1 MSEQVTFYSWIE
13 NSPSSL
19 TVLISGGQMSKNN
32 EDGKLSILQPLKE
45 IRFNK
50 GIFRTGDKE
59 TIAVLRKLIQD
70 GETIT
75 EDHEVYLAKVTTVEQ
90 QAKRAVT
97 KNAQLVEENRN
108 LRRQLEARAKKDPPS
123 RLGKADRQAAATE
136 AAPAA

>member
-19 TVLISGGQMSKNN
+19 TVRIDGGHMSHNG
-32 EDGKLSILQPLKE
+32 ESAKLGIEQPLKE
-45 IRFNK
+45 VRFNK
-50 GIFRTGDKE
+50 GILRTDDAQ
-59 TIAVLRKLIQD
+59 TIKTLRKLMTQ

-97 KNAQLVEENRN
+97 KNEILVEENRD
-108 LRRQLEARAKKDPPS
+108 LRRQLEAKAKKDPVS
-123 RLGKADRQAAATE
+123 RLGKADAAD
-136 AAPAA
+136 AASAA